1 MAISKKVLEKL
12 SWGAHLVLAITICDL
27 VPSII
32 GRVVVLVSIG
42 MIGGIQNICIKNNHS
57 DEEHGDEQR

>member
-1 MAISKKVLEKL
+1 MAIRKKVLVKL

-32 GRVVVLVSIG
+32 GRIAVLVSLG
-42 MIGGIQNICIKNNHS
+42 MIGGIQNICINNNLS
-57 DEEHGDEQR
+57 DEDHGDERQ